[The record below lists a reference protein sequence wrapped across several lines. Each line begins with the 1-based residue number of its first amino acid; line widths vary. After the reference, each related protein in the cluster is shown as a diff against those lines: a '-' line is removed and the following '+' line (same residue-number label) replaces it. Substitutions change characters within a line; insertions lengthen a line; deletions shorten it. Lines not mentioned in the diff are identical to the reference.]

1 MAFEKDLLTGKILSH
16 LYPDEYI
23 RIEGYQKIENRY
35 SGYFDVIA
43 SNIPFGDVA
52 VFDPQ
57 FSNHK
62 HPAVKQSTQ
71 AIHNYFFTK
80 SVQTAREGGIIA
92 FITSQG
98 VLNSEQNK
106 PVREYL
112 MRLQPRF
119 RYPSAEQSFFRLCRD
134 GCRERPDYPATK
146 K

>member
-16 LYPDEYI
+16 LYPDEAV
-23 RIEGYQKIENRY
+23 RIEGYQKIESRY

-71 AIHNYFFTK
+71 SIHNYFFTK
-80 SVQTAREGGIIA
+80 SAQTAREGGIIA
-92 FITSQG
+92 FITRSEDTR
-98 VLNSEQNK
+98 LNSSHAESSYAVFCLK
-106 PVREYL
+106 KKKRDRKST
-112 MRLQPRF
+112 RLNSSHR
-119 RYPSAEQSFFRLCRD
+119 
-134 GCRERPDYPATK
+134 
-146 K
+146 